1 MDALM
6 DQNAALRFV
15 AEAVEEV
22 AGIPAAEV
30 EPGKS
35 LVDDLGIDS
44 LSMVE
49 IAFTLQR
56 QAGDDEIPDEELAT
70 ITTVQDLVDLLRERV
85 EHGQ

>member
-6 DQNAALRFV
+6 NQSAALRFV

-22 AGIPAAEV
+22 AGIPTEEV

-56 QAGDDEIPDEELAT
+56 QAGDEIPDEELAT
-70 ITTVQDLVDLLRERV
+70 ITTVQDLVDLVRERV
-85 EHGQ
+85 EHSQ

>member
-1 MDALM
+1 M
-6 DQNAALRFV
+6 DQNSALRFV

-22 AGIPAAEV
+22 SGIPAEEV
-30 EPGKS
+30 APGKS

-56 QAGDDEIPDEELAT
+56 QAGDEIPDESLST
-70 ITTVQDLVDLLRERV
+70 ITTVQDLVDLVRERV
-85 EHGQ
+85 GR